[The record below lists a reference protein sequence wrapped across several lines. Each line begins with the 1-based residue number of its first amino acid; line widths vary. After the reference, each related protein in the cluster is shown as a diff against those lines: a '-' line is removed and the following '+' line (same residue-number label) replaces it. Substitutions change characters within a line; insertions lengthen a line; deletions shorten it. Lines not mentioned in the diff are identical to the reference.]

1 VVGYSGGQQLNPT
14 YRQIKDHTEA
24 LLIEYDPLVLTY
36 EDLLVEYARQNYA
49 FSPSGKTQYRSA
61 LWYNDAEQQQI
72 AQETVKS
79 IEAGSQG
86 KKVYI
91 DVEPVTRF
99 YRAEEYHQKFMSKRG
114 GKF

>member
-1 VVGYSGGQQLNPT
+1 VVGYSGGRQLNPT

-24 LLIEYDPLVLTY
+24 LLIEYDPDILTY
-36 EDLLVEYARQNYA
+36 EDVLVEYSRQNYA
-49 FSPSGKTQYRSA
+49 YSPAGKTQYRSA
-61 LWYNDAEQQQI
+61 LWYCNGEQKEI
-72 AQETVKS
+72 AYQTVKS

-99 YRAEEYHQKFMSKRG
+99 YQAEEYHQKFMSKRVG
-114 GKF
+114 GF

>member
-1 VVGYSGGQQLNPT
+1 MGYSGGKELNPT

-24 LLIEYDPLVLTY
+24 VLIEYDPDVLTY
-36 EDLLVEYARQNYA
+36 EDLLIEYSRQNYPY
-49 FSPSGKTQYRSA
+49 SPSGKKQYRSA
-61 LWYNDAEQQQI
+61 LWYVNPDQKESAI
-72 AQETVKS
+72 ETVKS

-99 YRAEEYHQKFMSKRG
+99 YQAEDYHQNFMSKRG
-114 GKF
+114 GRF